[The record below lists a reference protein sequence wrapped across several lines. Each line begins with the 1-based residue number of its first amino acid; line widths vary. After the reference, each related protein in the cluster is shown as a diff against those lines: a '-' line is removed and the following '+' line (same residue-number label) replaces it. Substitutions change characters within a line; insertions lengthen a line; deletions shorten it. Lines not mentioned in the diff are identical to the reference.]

1 MRLPLLFAAPL
12 LPLALALALSDS
24 ACVPRKSG
32 ANVPVGRAVAAPPE
46 PVKPGT
52 PSPVHAPSEV
62 TPPPVVTMSAP
73 LPGFQRGINFGN
85 ALDAPREGAWGV
97 TISETH
103 FEMAKQ
109 AGLDHVRLPVC
120 FSAHAADEA
129 PYTIAP
135 ALFDRIDWV
144 LEQAQSRGLSVI
156 LDLHHYREL
165 MKKPKEH
172 GDRLVALWKQIGAR
186 FKHAPPSVAFE
197 LINEPCDELKPDI
210 LNPLTRRALAAVRAE
225 NPTRTVIVDS
235 YFWAAADRLKELDL
249 PQDPNLVAS
258 FHMYQPILF
267 THQGAQFMGP
277 EYQTRGVVFPG
288 PPQAPLSPVA
298 AALETPWAKEWFA
311 GYNAAPVGENPNGP
325 KAIFDYFKIV
335 EDYVAATGRRVYLGE
350 FGVSV
355 VADPKSRTNWIRLV
369 RKEAERRRIGWA
381 IWDDGGAFRAME
393 VKYGDWVAPIHAG
406 LFQ

>member
-1 MRLPLLFAAPL
+1 MPPRLLLAVPL
-12 LPLALALALSDS
+12 LPLALFALSDS
-24 ACVPRKSG
+24 ACIPRKTG

-52 PSPVHAPSEV
+52 PTPVHSPSEV
-62 TPPPVVTMSAP
+62 TPPPVVTMNAP

-97 TISETH
+97 TLSETH
-103 FEMAKQ
+103 FEMVKQ

-120 FSAHAADEA
+120 FSAHASDEA

-165 MKKPKEH
+165 MKKPKDH

-197 LINEPCDELKPDI
+197 LINEPCDELKPEF
-210 LNPLTRRALAAVRAE
+210 LNPLTKRALAAVRAE

-277 EYQTRGVVFPG
+277 EYQTRGIVFPG
-288 PPQAPLSPVA
+288 PPRAPLTPTA
-298 AALETPWAKEWFA
+298 AALEIPWSKEWFT
-311 GYNAAPVGENPNGP
+311 GYNAAPIADNPNGP

-335 EDYVAATGRRVYLGE
+335 EDYIAASGRRVYLGE

-355 VADPKSRTNWIRLV
+355 VADPQSRTNWIRMV

-393 VKYGDWVAPIHAG
+393 TKYGDWVAPIHAG